1 MKKGFYKIVSFCMA
15 LLVFLSTL
23 SFTIESHYCGDVL
36 VDTSMFGSVESCGME
51 SQQKTSSSECNLAKK
66 DCCSNEQLVID
77 GQDNLKRSFDKLNK
91 EQQKLVATFIYTYI
105 NLFVEQ
111 QTENTTFTDY
121 SPPLLVRDVQ
131 VLDQTFLI

>member
-1 MKKGFYKIVSFCMA
+1 MA

-36 VDTSMFGSVESCGME
+36 VDTSMFGAVDTCGME
-51 SQQKTSSSECNLAKK
+51 TQQKTDSSECSLAKK
-66 DCCSNEQLVID
+66 DCCSNEQLVVD
-77 GQDNLKRSFDKLNK
+77 GQDNLKLSFDKLNK

-105 NLFVEQ
+105 NLFAEQ
-111 QTENTTFTDY
+111 QTEKPTFTDY
-121 SPPLLVRDVQ
+121 SPPPLVRDVQ